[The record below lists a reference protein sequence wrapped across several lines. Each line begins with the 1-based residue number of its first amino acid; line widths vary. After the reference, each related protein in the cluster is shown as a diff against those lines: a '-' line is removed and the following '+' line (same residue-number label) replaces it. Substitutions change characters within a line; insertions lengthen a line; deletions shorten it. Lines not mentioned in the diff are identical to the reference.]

1 MARPRTVSDEAILDA
16 AVAVMHREGPEALTF
31 AAVGKAV
38 GLSPATLVQR
48 YPSKD
53 VFLRAALLQAWDQLD
68 ALTEEADRSEP
79 VSVEGA
85 ISMLVRMFP
94 SGTGETDYA
103 EGLLILREDVR
114 DPVLRARGTAWG
126 EVLALAL
133 GRRLTQDWVDQMRLG
148 RLMASQW
155 QGAQIWWAFSRRG
168 DPAVVIA
175 EELRDWCDVV
185 LKPKTKK

>member
-1 MARPRTVSDEAILDA
+1 MARPRTVTDEAILEA
-16 AVAVMHREGPEALTF
+16 AVAAMQRGGPEALTF

-48 YPSKD
+48 YPSKET
-53 VFLRAALLQAWDQLD
+53 FLRAALMHAWDGLD
-68 ALTEEADRSEP
+68 ALTAAADREEP
-79 VSVEGA
+79 VSIEGA
-85 ISMLVRMFP
+85 IAMLVRMFP
-94 SGTGETDYA
+94 TGTGETDYA
-103 EGLLILREDVR
+103 EGLLILREDMR

-155 QGAQIWWAFSRRG
+155 QGAQIWWGFSRRG
-168 DPAVVIA
+168 DPSVVIA
-175 EELRDWCDVV
+175 AELRDWCAAV
-185 LKPKTKK
+185 LQPKGRR

>member
-1 MARPRTVSDEAILDA
+1 MARPRTVTDEAILDA
-16 AVAVMHREGPEALTF
+16 ALAVMHRGGPEALTF

-48 YPSKD
+48 YPSKG
-53 VFLRAALLQAWDQLD
+53 VFLRAALLQAWDHLD
-68 ALTEEADRSEP
+68 ALTAEADRNEK

-85 ISMLVRMFP
+85 IAMLVRMFP
-94 SGTGETDYA
+94 TGTGETDYA
-103 EGLLILREDVR
+103 EGLLILREDMR

-155 QGAQIWWAFSRRG
+155 QGAVLWWGFSREGTLRSFLRR
-168 DPAVVIA
+168 
-175 EELRDWCDVV
+175 ELREWLIAVGR
-185 LKPKTKK
+185 

>member
-1 MARPRTVSDEAILDA
+1 MARPRTVSDEVILDA
-16 AVAVMHREGPEALTF
+16 AMDLMHRSGPEALTF

-48 YPSKD
+48 YPSKEA
-53 VFLRAALLQAWDQLD
+53 FLRATLLRAWDALD
-68 ALTEEADRSEP
+68 ALTAAADREEP
-79 VSVEGA
+79 VTVEGA
-85 ISMLVRMFP
+85 IAMLVRMFP
-94 SGTGETDYA
+94 TGTGETDYA
-103 EGLLILREDVR
+103 EGLLILREDMR

-155 QGAQIWWAFSRRG
+155 QGAQIWWAFSRHG

-175 EELRDWCDVV
+175 QELRDWCAVV
-185 LKPKTKK
+185 LQPKTRK